1 MRRNHSMPY
10 LKRVR
15 ARGKVY
21 GYFDT
26 GRRDDRG
33 RRIYTPLGL
42 LSAPEF
48 GARYAACLGHRTRRA
63 SVSEA
68 MTTKRLLDL
77 YQRSEQYRTR
87 AASTRRAYDIYLG
100 KFVEKLPTAPAGEVE
115 RRDVML
121 LIDSMADRPGAANL
135 MLGSIRALYA
145 WARKRGHVAN
155 DPCAE
160 IDNMEVGSHAAW
172 PENLVEQALTD
183 EDEVIRLS
191 VHLLYFTAQR
201 IGDMCRMRWSD
212 IGEHGIS
219 VTQQKT
225 GKALTI
231 PIHSRLRAI
240 LETTPKRGLTILADK
255 AGRPMLDERLRR
267 AIRSWASTRSDLKIV
282 PHGLRK
288 NAVSA
293 LLEYGCTAA
302 ETAAISGQSLAMVE
316 YYAKARNQQKLAQA
330 AILKWEKKA

>member
-26 GRRDDRG
+26 GKRDDRG

-42 LSAPEF
+42 LAAPEF

-63 SVSEA
+63 AVSEA
-68 MTTKRLLDL
+68 MTTRRLLDL

-87 AASTRRAYDIYLG
+87 AASTRRVYDIYLG

-121 LIDSMADRPGAANL
+121 LIDSMADRPAAANL
-135 MLGSIRALYA
+135 MLGAIRALYA
-145 WARKRGHVAN
+145 WGRKREHVAN
-155 DPCAE
+155 NPCAE
-160 IDNMEVGSHAAW
+160 IDIMEVGSHAAW
-172 PENLVEQALTD
+172 PENLVEQALAD

-201 IGDMCRMRWSD
+201 IGDVCRMRWSD
-212 IGEHGIS
+212 IGTGGIS

-225 GKALTI
+225 GKALMI
-231 PIHSRLRAI
+231 PIHSRLRTA
-240 LETTPKRGLTILADK
+240 LDLAPKRGLTILTDK
-255 AGRPMLDERLRR
+255 TGRLMPDERLRR
-267 AIRSWASTRSDLKIV
+267 AIRVWASSRTDLKIV

-293 LLEYGCTAA
+293 LLEYGCTVA
-302 ETAAISGQSLAMVE
+302 ETAAISGQSLPMVE
-316 YYAKARNQQKLAQA
+316 YYARSRNQQKLAHA